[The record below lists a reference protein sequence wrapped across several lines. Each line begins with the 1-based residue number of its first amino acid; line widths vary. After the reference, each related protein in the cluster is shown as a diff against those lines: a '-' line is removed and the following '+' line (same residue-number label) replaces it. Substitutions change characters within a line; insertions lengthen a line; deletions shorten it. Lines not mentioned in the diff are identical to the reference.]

1 MAAETYEINGVT
13 LPLEKWPNGGRAY
26 GRNQCWA
33 FATMVYK
40 TLWGRKENNA
50 GGTENDLLRCVGTG
64 SARAIT
70 AENTR
75 RFIEMSPLG
84 SHIRLSQVINGSDS
98 RSRQK
103 HSQILIQKDENGF
116 TVYESINPGIRIIYR
131 TWAEYANHH
140 KRYKYFK
147 YIKYPVSNE
156 SKEQTEEEFAPLG
169 AETSVSTHRLVD
181 FESWCNQLLVGKD
194 LPVVLQTDSLSVNI

>member
-13 LPLEKWPNGGRAY
+13 LPLEKWPSGGRSY
-26 GRNQCWA
+26 GRNKCWA
-33 FATMVYK
+33 FASMVYK
-40 TLWGRKENNA
+40 TLWGCGVSNSR
-50 GGTENDLLRCVGTG
+50 GTENDLLRCVGTG
-64 SARAIT
+64 SDRAIT

-75 RFIEMSPLG
+75 RFIEMTPLG
-84 SHIRLSQVINGSDS
+84 SHIRLSQILSSDDN
-98 RSRQK
+98 RARNK

-116 TVYESINPGIRIIYR
+116 TVYESVNSGVRIIYR
-131 TWAEYANHH
+131 TWAEYANHY
-140 KRYKYFK
+140 KKFKYFK

-169 AETSVSTHRLVD
+169 AETSVSTHRFVD
-181 FESWCNQLLVGKD
+181 FESWCNQILVGKD